1 MDIVCFS
8 DICWDF
14 LWQRHQNILSRFPGN
29 WNILFV
35 EPTSILELIRE
46 PSRIFPRRYKNINI
60 VSLPTL
66 PLIDK
71 VAALRTINDNLVLV
85 WLRINFKI
93 KKIALPT
100 LLYYEPRFSSLIGRL
115 NESLVI
121 YDCVDDKLSFSSVPK
136 WMGAYIDR
144 LIGKSNIIIVTS
156 TNLYNNMIKGRENEK
171 NIHLIGNGA
180 DVAHFEK
187 AVTDISIPDDIKA
200 FEGPIVGYIGAI
212 DDWMDFDLIEKMA
225 IAYPNIS
232 FIFIG
237 PVCINAKDAVN
248 NLCKISN
255 VFFLGKRSYD
265 ILPNYIK
272 AFDLCIIPFKIN
284 SLTMCVNP
292 VKLYEYLAGGKNVV
306 STNLP
311 EVDKYNDVIFVAKD
325 SIEFIKYIE
334 KALISKIDLRNL
346 MKIAEENS
354 WDKKTEMVI
363 DLILEE
369 SESSRSG
376 VN

>member
-14 LWQRHQNILSRFPGN
+14 LWQRHQNVLSRFPGS

-35 EPTSILELIRE
+35 EPTSILELIKE
-46 PSRIFPRRYKNINI
+46 PSRIFPRNYKNINI
-60 VSLPTL
+60 ISLPTL

-71 VAALRTINDNLVLV
+71 VAALRTVNDNLVLG

-93 KKIALPT
+93 KNIALPA

-121 YDCVDDKLSFSSVPK
+121 YDCVDDKLSFSTVPR

-144 LIGKSNIIIVTS
+144 LIDKSDLIVVTS
-156 TNLYNNMIKGRENEK
+156 TNLYNNMIKRKADAK
-171 NIHLIGNGA
+171 NIHLIGNGV

-187 AVTDISIPDDIKA
+187 AATDISIPDDIKA
-200 FEGPIVGYIGAI
+200 FKGPIVGYIGAI
-212 DDWMDFDLIEKMA
+212 DDWMDFDLIGKMA
-225 IAYPNIS
+225 IEYPNMS

-237 PVCINAKDAVN
+237 PVCINAKEAVN
-248 NLCKISN
+248 NLCKTSN

-292 VKLYEYLAGGKNVV
+292 VKLYEYLASGKNVV

-311 EVDKYNDVIFVAKD
+311 EVDKYSNVIFVAKN
-325 SIEFIKYIE
+325 SIEFINYVE
-334 KALISKIDLRNL
+334 KAFTSKMDLDKL

-354 WDKKTEMVI
+354 WDKKTEMMI
-363 DLILEE
+363 ELIQKELKTDRE
-369 SESSRSG
+369 G
-376 VN
+376 VY

>member
-14 LWQRHQNILSRFPGN
+14 LWQRHQNILTRFPKS
-29 WNILFV
+29 WKILFI
-35 EPTSILELIRE
+35 EPTSILELIKE
-46 PSRIFPRRYKNINI
+46 PSRIFPRSYENINI
-60 VSLPTL
+60 ISLPTL

-71 VAALRTINDNLVLV
+71 IAALRPINDNLVLG

-93 KKIALPT
+93 KNIALPA

-136 WMGAYIDR
+136 WIGAYIDR
-144 LIGKSNIIIVTS
+144 LIDESNIIVVTS
-156 TNLYNNMIKGRENEK
+156 TNLYNNMIKRKEDVK
-171 NIHLIGNGA
+171 NIHLIGNGV
-180 DVAHFEK
+180 DVTHFEK
-187 AVTDISIPDDIKA
+187 AATNISIPDDIKA
-200 FEGPIVGYIGAI
+200 FIGTKVGYIGAI

-225 IAYPNIS
+225 IEYPHIS

-248 NLCKISN
+248 NLRKISN
-255 VFFLGKRSYD
+255 VFFLGKRSYG

-284 SLTMCVNP
+284 SLTLCVNP
-292 VKLYEYLAGGKNVV
+292 VKLYEYLAGGKIVV

-311 EVDKYNDVIFVAKD
+311 EVDKYNSLIFVAKD

-354 WDKKTEMVI
+354 WDKKTEMII
-363 DLILEE
+363 DLIQEE
-369 SESSRSG
+369 SKTDKSG
-376 VN
+376 VY